1 MIKKTILVLIIGM
14 FAMSTTS
21 CGNSNN
27 KLSQNSVPEF
37 NEADLQT
44 KHSESLTT
52 KNNKVEVSLDV
63 TVNENNGQPIFTVN
77 TNLPDETDLMLS
89 LRGED
94 YTGQTHAIVNGGIAT
109 SEQFSNKGK
118 ALKGKYVL
126 SVSMSNP
133 KLQSDNVRAIIGE
146 YGEHMSGK
154 YVQASDTDNTAYISG
169 DFNFSFKSSKK
180 KAKKDKSESDT
191 NNVEKFATEIV
202 VSSKML
208 LERFV
213 SNYDIPLAT
222 QLWTL
227 TDFDE
232 NGAVMATANIT
243 EKTSGILEKAII
255 VLTPNIEDDKMVGGT
270 PHYVSVGSTVYGNDG
285 YCDEFLANLEEAL
298 GSQ

>member
-1 MIKKTILVLIIGM
+1 MKTKTVLILLTGM
-14 FAMSTTS
+14 FALSATS

-27 KLSQNSVPEF
+27 QPMQNSV
-37 NEADLQT
+37 Q
-44 KHSESLTT
+44 ESTETNIQAESTT
-52 KNNKVEVSLDV
+52 EQNNKIEVSLDV

-89 LRGED
+89 LSGED
-94 YTGQTHAIVNGGIAT
+94 YTGQTNVIVNGGIAT
-109 SEQFSNKGK
+109 SEQFSNNGK

-133 KLQSDNVRAIIGE
+133 KLQSDNVRAVIGE

-154 YVQASDTDNTAYISG
+154 CVQASDTDNTTYISK
-169 DFNFSFKSSKK
+169 DFNFSFKSSQKK
-180 KAKKDKSESDT
+180 RKKDNSESKAS
-191 NNVEKFATEIV
+191 NAEKYATEIV

-208 LERFV
+208 LDRFV
-213 SNYDIPLAT
+213 NNYDIPLAT

-227 TDFDE
+227 ADFDE
-232 NGAVMATANIT
+232 NGAVMAVANIT
-243 EKTSGILEKAII
+243 EKTYEISEKAII
-255 VLTPNIEDDKMVGGT
+255 VLTPNIEDDKMVGST

-285 YCDEFLANLEEAL
+285 YCDEFLANLEEAS